1 MEIQKEKLKVEQKR
15 LEIEKQRLD
24 FDRLVGSQLLT
35 LVPMVGSLIRKL
47 SSPDEEIQNLEKP
60 QKKRKAAN
68 EEFNSKF
75 LKSMIQGRIKKYIL
89 GEEDSENETD
99 NEDDSGIHND
109 ENSNS
114 SSK

>member
-35 LVPMVGSLIRKL
+35 LVPMVGGLIRQL
-47 SSPDEEIQNLEKP
+47 STPNEENQNTEP
-60 QKKRKAAN
+60 TQKKRKVAN
-68 EEFNSKF
+68 EELNSKF
-75 LKSMIQGRIKKYIL
+75 LKTMIQGRIKKYIL
-89 GEEDSENETD
+89 GEEDSEDNETD
-99 NEDDSGIHND
+99 NEDSGIHND